1 VDNESLMLCLAD
13 STLFALSVKFLLY
26 RNHAA
31 RNTMIRTILTYPNPE
46 LKKKSAPVVV
56 INDSIRE
63 LVRDMAETM
72 YDAPGVGL
80 AAPQIG
86 VHQRVIVI
94 DVSASD
100 EAPDLIVAINPIIV
114 HAEGEAYEEEGC
126 LSVPKYAANV
136 RRHARVVVKAL
147 DLEGNERTWRAEEL
161 LAIAFQ
167 HEIDHLDGI
176 LFVDHLSPL
185 KRDLFKRRARRL
197 AESGEE
203 YP

>member
-1 VDNESLMLCLAD
+1 
-13 STLFALSVKFLLY
+13 
-26 RNHAA
+26 
-31 RNTMIRTILTYPNPE
+31 MIRNILTYPNPE
-46 LKKKSAPVVV
+46 LKKKSAPVAI
-56 INDSIRE
+56 INDS
-63 LVRDMAETM
+63 VRALAQDMVETM

-86 VHQRVIVI
+86 VLQRVIVI
-94 DVSASD
+94 DISATD
-100 EAPDLIVAINPIIV
+100 EPPGLIVAINPVIV

-136 RRHARVVVKAL
+136 RRHSSVVVKAL
-147 DLEGNERTWRAEEL
+147 NLEGVECVWRAEGL

-185 KRDLFKRRARRL
+185 KRELFQRKARKA
-197 AESGEE
+197 AEETR
-203 YP
+203 